1 MIRRLR
7 EVELAAVEGIFRKSF
22 SLPVGDLYI
31 SWSQR
36 SKKDSVGVWTGSS
49 EKLIG
54 FMIASFHSSTGKSMY
69 VDYFAIDPEYRGS
82 GLGTKL
88 LLDLVTECYDMR
100 GSVHVYPERDDIVP
114 WYERNGFRRT
124 RGGYY
129 VFHSY
134 DTRAQRE
141 VHRKLGLA

>member
-7 EVELAAVEGIFRKSF
+7 EIDLAAVEGIFSRSF
-22 SLPVGDLYI
+22 SFPVGDLYI

-36 SKKDSVGVWTGSS
+36 SKKDSVGVWKNNT
-49 EKLIG
+49 LIG
-54 FMIASFHSSTGKSMY
+54 FMIASFHSSTGESMY

-88 LLDLVTECYDMR
+88 LLDLVTECYDKR

-141 VHRKLGLA
+141 VHRRLGLA